1 MSSKRSPPSS
11 SSPFGPPIPLAA
23 TRAWI
28 GPSAPAARVIA
39 FSTRRRCLTS
49 HGSTRTGPSIDAAV
63 ASSRSRPRATSVSAA
78 PSRARRRAIA
88 RPMPV
93 PAPVTTTCF
102 PFNQSPVVR
111 NLRPFCR
118 RIPLRGCV
126 PERRLP
132 LRRARD
138 ASRTKL
144 SRKAVRGSGRSVGE
158 VDESAPGSAKPWS
171 CLGRAHGVQRKYVR
185 IVKKNPQRA
194 GIAVRARLTP
204 APRARSVLIAPR
216 TERLRLMAL
225 RQAVASAEV
234 SREAGRRSTGL
245 GAFLRGMAMRNTST
259 HAEFSRDR

>member
-1 MSSKRSPPSS
+1 M
-11 SSPFGPPIPLAA
+11 
-23 TRAWI
+23 
-28 GPSAPAARVIA
+28 
-39 FSTRRRCLTS
+39 
-49 HGSTRTGPSIDAAV
+49 
-63 ASSRSRPRATSVSAA
+63 
-78 PSRARRRAIA
+78 A

-102 PFNQSPVVR
+102 PFNHSPVVR

-144 SRKAVRGSGRSVGE
+144 SRKAVRGSGRSAGE

-171 CLGRAHGVQRKYVR
+171 CLGRAHGVRRKCVR
-185 IVKKNPQRA
+185 SVKKNPQRA
-194 GIAVRARLTP
+194 EIAVRARLTP
-204 APRARSVLIAPR
+204 VPLPRSVLIAPR

-225 RQAVASAEV
+225 RQAVASAKV
-234 SREAGRRSTGL
+234 SREVGRRSTGL
-245 GAFLRGMAMRNTST
+245 GAFLRGMAVRNASIDGNY
-259 HAEFSRDR
+259 R

>member
-23 TRAWI
+23 TSAWI

-111 NLRPFCR
+111 NLRPFRR

-144 SRKAVRGSGRSVGE
+144 SRKAVRGSGRSAGE

-171 CLGRAHGVQRKYVR
+171 CLGRAHGGQRKYVR

-204 APRARSVLIAPR
+204 APRARSVLDCTEDGAPEVDGSPTGSRFGGGQSGSR
-216 TERLRLMAL
+216 TKEHRSRCI
-225 RQAVASAEV
+225 SAWNGDAQPV
-234 SREAGRRSTGL
+234 DPWK
-245 GAFLRGMAMRNTST
+245 
-259 HAEFSRDR
+259 FSA

>member
-1 MSSKRSPPSS
+1 STMAV
-11 SSPFGPPIPLAA
+11 AA
-23 TRAWI
+23 PVPT
-28 GPSAPAARVIA
+28 
-39 FSTRRRCLTS
+39 RCL
-49 HGSTRTGPSIDAAV
+49 
-63 ASSRSRPRATSVSAA
+63 
-78 PSRARRRAIA
+78 
-88 RPMPV
+88 
-93 PAPVTTTCF
+93 
-102 PFNQSPVVR
+102 PFNKSPVVR
-111 NLRPFCR
+111 NLRPFRR

-171 CLGRAHGVQRKYVR
+171 CLGRAHGVSRKYVR

-194 GIAVRARLTP
+194 GIAVCARLTP
-204 APRARSVLIAPR
+204 VPRDRSLLIAPR

-225 RQAVASAEV
+225 RQADASAEV

-245 GAFLRGMAMRNTST
+245 GAFLRGMAVQKAHRPTGIL
-259 HAEFSRDR
+259 RDRCFVGVCDNFA